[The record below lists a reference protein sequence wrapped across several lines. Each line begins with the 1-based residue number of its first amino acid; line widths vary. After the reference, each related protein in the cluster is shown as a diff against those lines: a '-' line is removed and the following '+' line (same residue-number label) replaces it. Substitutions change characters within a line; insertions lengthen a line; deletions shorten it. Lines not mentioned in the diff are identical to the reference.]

1 MKDSLI
7 VGLDGQPLR
16 RASAYE
22 GATAAPRS
30 NGWAAP
36 SVGPNRAILY
46 GGKTLRDR
54 ARAGYRNSL
63 LLRSG
68 VNKNVTNEVGRGF
81 TMLSVSS
88 DETFG
93 KEWNGL
99 WKVCKDQ
106 LDPCGVLNFGAILD
120 VAVRARRMSGECFIR
135 RVRRRVAS
143 GLEIPIQVDILEAD
157 LCPLDLNRRISSRRR
172 IIQGVEFDGRHRVAY
187 WFYKAH
193 PEDGIESVSL
203 NDVERVPARDVIHH
217 YHPLR
222 PSQVRAEPE
231 TAAALLKDRT
241 FADYDDSELVRKRE
255 RSAFTG
261 FLYRE
266 GGGQDDYAYDPA
278 TGLKLFDDDDGPAAP
293 SESVR
298 AGTMLRGVPGEKL
311 ELFSGDDT
319 GQGYKDFVRWQALQ
333 MAAGQDV
340 PYQLLTG
347 DWEGVND
354 RLVRAILNEY
364 RRSISFAQTNLSGF
378 QVALKIWQWLID
390 EAVSM
395 GRIQAPNF
403 AANPY
408 QYYAVDVR
416 PDAFK
421 HLHPEQDINARNK
434 AIGNNISNV
443 EAEAAEYGRDL
454 DDNMRRNA
462 RAYKRWQEICA
473 EEEVEK
479 PANMSGLF
487 SAFESGFDSGGL
499 DE

>member
-1 MKDSLI
+1 MKDGVI
-7 VGLDGQPLR
+7 VGVDGQPLR
-16 RASAYE
+16 RSAAAYE
-22 GATAAPRS
+22 GATGAPRS
-30 NGWAAP
+30 YGWSAP
-36 SVGPNRAILY
+36 GIGPNRAILY

-54 ARAGYRNSL
+54 ARGGYRNSL

-68 VNKNVTNEVGRGF
+68 VNKNVTNEVGSGF
-81 TMLSVSS
+81 TLISTCP
-88 DETFG
+88 DDDFRRD
-93 KEWNGL
+93 WNAL
-99 WKVCKDQ
+99 WKVSQNQ
-106 LDPCGVLNFGAILD
+106 LDPWGVMNFGALLD
-120 VAVRARRMSGECFIR
+120 LTTRSRRMSGECFVR
-135 RVRRRVAS
+135 RVRRRLSS
-143 GLEIPIQVDILEAD
+143 GLEIPLQIEVLEAD
-157 LCPLDLNRRISSRRR
+157 LCPLDLNRRISARRR
-172 IIQGVEFDGRHRVAY
+172 IIQGVEFDGKQRVAY

-203 NDVERVPARDVIHH
+203 NDVERVPARDVVHH

-222 PSQVRAEPE
+222 PGQVRAEPE

-266 GGGQDDYAYDPA
+266 GGGTEDFAYDPA
-278 TGLKLFDDDDGPAAP
+278 TGKSLFDDGEKAGE
-293 SESVR
+293 SETVR
-298 AGTMLRGVPGEKL
+298 SGTMLRGVPGEKL

-333 MAAGQDV
+333 MAAGQDL

-364 RRSISFAQTNLSGF
+364 RRTIRFAQMNLSGF
-378 QVALKIWQWLID
+378 QVAFKIWQWAID
-390 EAVSM
+390 EAVLV
-395 GRIQAPNF
+395 GRISAPQF
-403 AANPY
+403 SKNPY
-408 QYYAVDVR
+408 RFYSVDIR

-462 RAYKRWQEICA
+462 KAAKRWIEICKQ
-473 EEEVEK
+473 EGIDE
-479 PANMSGLF
+479 PASMSGLF
-487 SAFESGFDSGGL
+487 SAFDLTSEGGGG